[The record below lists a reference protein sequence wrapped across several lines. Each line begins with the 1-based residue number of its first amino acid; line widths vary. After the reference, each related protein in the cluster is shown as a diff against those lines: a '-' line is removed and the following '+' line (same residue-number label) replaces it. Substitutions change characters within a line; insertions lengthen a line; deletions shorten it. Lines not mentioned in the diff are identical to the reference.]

1 MGSRFMVALPKIKS
15 ISPEEIAETEKK
27 LYIEDQKKVAA
38 FKELQHLIK
47 EIGVK
52 RAYRLSGYVSLL
64 RGYKTPYIS
73 KDLFDYL
80 KSCGFFKLRNKVSEF
95 MIQSYGGVY
104 STFALKDDWKR
115 NKRGFF
121 WFYWCTEKDF
131 VNVYT
136 IQQDDLPLYVNK
148 TFKDKEDRSY
158 YLKRMRGE
166 K

>member
-1 MGSRFMVALPKIKS
+1 MVAHPKIKS
-15 ISPEEIAETEKK
+15 ISPEEIEKIERK

-52 RAYRLSGYVSLL
+52 GAYRLSGYVSLL
-64 RGYKTPYIS
+64 REYKTPYIS

-80 KSCGFFKLRNKVSEF
+80 KSCRYFKLKGKISEF
-95 MIQSYGGVY
+95 VIHSHGGSY
-104 STFALKDDWKR
+104 SAFSLREDWKR
-115 NKRGFF
+115 IKKGFF
-121 WFYWCTEKDF
+121 WFYLYVEKEY

-136 IQQDDLPLYVNK
+136 IPQDELPLYVNK
-148 TFKDKEDRSY
+148 TFKDIEDRSY

-166 K
+166 I

>member
-1 MGSRFMVALPKIKS
+1 MVAHPKIKS
-15 ISPEEIAETEKK
+15 ISPEEIEKIEKK
-27 LYIEDQKKVAA
+27 LYIEDQKKVEA

-64 RGYKTPYIS
+64 REYKTPYIS

-95 MIQSYGGVY
+95 IIQSYGGSY
-104 STFALKDDWKR
+104 SSFSLKDDWKR
-115 NKRGFF
+115 MKKGFF
-121 WFYWCTEKDF
+121 WFYWYTEKDY

-148 TFKDKEDRSY
+148 SFKNVEDRSY
-158 YLKRMRGE
+158 YLQRMRGDT
-166 K
+166 

>member
-1 MGSRFMVALPKIKS
+1 MVAHPKIKS
-15 ISPEEIAETEKK
+15 ISPEEIEKIEKK
-27 LYIEDQKKVAA
+27 LYIEDQKKVEA

-64 RGYKTPYIS
+64 REYKTPYIS

-95 MIQSYGGVY
+95 IIQSYGGSY
-104 STFALKDDWKR
+104 SSFSLKDAWKR
-115 NKRGFF
+115 MKKGFF
-121 WFYWCTEKDF
+121 WFYWYTEKDY

-148 TFKDKEDRSY
+148 SFKNVEDRSY
-158 YLKRMRGE
+158 YLQ
-166 K
+166 